1 MSASVKIEQ
10 GIGPETID
18 GIGNL
23 PITTHFREGAYVYAP
38 NSRSIQGRG
47 LSRLSVRLHQEI

>member
-1 MSASVKIEQ
+1 MSGSYKIEQ
-10 GIGPETID
+10 GFGAETID

-23 PITTHFREGAYVYAP
+23 PITTHFREGAFSYAP

>member
-1 MSASVKIEQ
+1 MNRAAKIEQ
-10 GIGPETID
+10 RIVPETID

-23 PITTHFREGAYVYAP
+23 PITSPFREGASSYAP

>member
-1 MSASVKIEQ
+1 MTRSYKIEQ
-10 GIGPETID
+10 GFGAETID
-18 GIGNL
+18 GIGHI
-23 PITTHFREGAYVYAP
+23 PITGPFREGAYSYTP